1 MEVNLHVIVEDL
13 KTYKPKARLVEDY
26 PVRRLRFPALFDGQ
40 KTKRSLLYIVE
51 ASVLDAEG
59 IDNIVENSSL
69 IVIGDPPKALLDKQV
84 NLIWVNKQ
92 ISLTRLFSDVVE
104 YFSMYELWEN
114 HIQKALIS
122 KKRLKRLAELSAPI
136 IRRPMYLIDSHM
148 QTIFANIDE
157 DAYDLP
163 QGYQNPVIDNNN
175 PSIGVYALERF
186 QEKAYSYTTP
196 FVLPTPSGYRTLN
209 QNIFIENRLVGT
221 LSFDEIGGAFT
232 NRDMTLITLLADF
245 IANGMT
251 FHEEWNTS
259 APKLLDVQVHKLL
272 DNQVTVLEETDA
284 ALKSIAWGMDNA
296 YYCIVAVPLNPL
308 YPNGLLAAAAKH
320 TCTKTSQTIYT
331 VHQHRMVFIVNAD
344 HSTLSQTETLEV
356 LTHELEK
363 LNVFIGVSNIFNGFW
378 GLTNQYRLAVAAC
391 ELGPMCHGNKTY
403 YRFENYFMDYI
414 VNICKEATT
423 LESII
428 PRGLIQLKRYD
439 EKYETNMLHILS
451 VFLKHDMRIASAARE
466 LFLHR
471 NTLTAKIS
479 QIKFITRM
487 DFEGDP
493 EVRLQ
498 TLVALYMMEA

>member
-1 MEVNLHVIVEDL
+1 MEINLHVIVEDL
-13 KTYKPKARLVEDY
+13 KAYRPKSRIVEDY

-40 KTKRSLLYIVE
+40 KTRRSLLYIVE
-51 ASVLDAEG
+51 AAVLTPENTE
-59 IDNIVENSSL
+59 NIVENSSL
-69 IVIGDPPKALLDKQV
+69 IVIGDPPKSLLDKQV
-84 NLIWVNKQ
+84 NMIWVSKQ
-92 ISLTRLFSDVVE
+92 VPLSRLFSDVVE

-148 QTIFANIDE
+148 QTIFANIDD

-175 PSIGVYALERF
+175 PSIGVFVLERF
-186 QEKAYSYTTP
+186 QEKSYSYTTP
-196 FVLPTPSGYRTLN
+196 FVLPAHSGYRTLN

-259 APKLLDVQVHKLL
+259 APKLLDVQVQKLL
-272 DNQVTVLEETDA
+272 DNQVTVLEDTDA
-284 ALKSIAWGMDNA
+284 ALKSIAWGIDNA

-344 HSTLSQTETLEV
+344 HSTMSQTETLDM
-356 LTHELEK
+356 LSAELDK
-363 LNVFIGVSNIFNGFW
+363 LNVYIGVSNIFNGFW
-378 GLTNQYRLAVAAC
+378 GLTNQYRLAVAAS
-391 ELGPMCHGNKTY
+391 ELGPLRDGTKAY
-403 YRFENYFMDYI
+403 YRFEDYFMDY
-414 VNICKEATT
+414 VVSVCKDSTS